1 MAEKNY
7 AYVGKGTIYSGPKG
21 GAKKPMGNVSALS
34 FAVSTNRI
42 SQPDYRS
49 PGGGEAA
56 ALERVDSVTGSMTV
70 LNISPKNLALG
81 YRGTTRDV
89 VGGTAVSDERHTAYP
104 GALVDL
110 DDLPDRSDTAN
121 TVVVT
126 MDPDG
131 TPTVLT
137 EGTDYEVKGAG
148 ILFLD
153 TSTNVTDDVAGHAVG
168 IDYEKSE
175 ASVMEALVEAGEE
188 FAMVFDGLNEADSGK
203 AVSVKVHRLTF
214 SPTSGSS
221 FIGDEFAELPIEFSC
236 LSDDSISGTGISK
249 FFKVAMQA

>member
-1 MAEKNY
+1 MAKNY
-7 AYVGKGTIYSGPKG
+7 AYVGKGIIYSGPKG

-42 SQPDYRS
+42 SQQDYRS

-56 ALERVDSVTGSMTV
+56 ALERVESVTGSMTV

-89 VGGTAVSDERHTAYP
+89 TGGTSVSDERHTAYP

-110 DDLPDRSDTAN
+110 DDLPDTSDVAN
-121 TVVVT
+121 TITVN

-131 TPTVLT
+131 TPVELV
-137 EGTDYEVKGAG
+137 EGDDYQVTGAG
-148 ILFLD
+148 ILFLES
-153 TSTNVTDDVAGHAVG
+153 STNITDEQAGHDVG

-175 ASVMEALVEAGEE
+175 STVMEALVEAGEE
-188 FAMVFDGLNEADSGK
+188 FEMVFDGLNEADSGK
-203 AVSVKVHRLTF
+203 AVAVKVHRLTF

-221 FIGDEFAELPIEFSC
+221 FIGDEFSELPIEFSC
-236 LSDDSISGTGISK
+236 LSEDSITGSAISK
-249 FFKVAMQA
+249 FFKVSMAA